1 MARPEQRRGDAS
13 ATASPP
19 TTWRAGEPGSPTWAD
34 LGELGQVPPRPQ
46 IPARFDVLQHVNS
59 GGMGSVWKVRDQESG
74 EVVALK
80 VPLQADGRGSARLRE
95 EFRAAQFVVH
105 PSLVSLQELFADQ
118 DPPCFTMEW
127 VDGRHLS
134 DCGLVGED
142 LAVALRAVVDAL
154 DALHA
159 AGLAHRDV
167 KSPNILVE
175 ADGRVVL
182 VDFGPPLWT
191 PALGGCRY
199 PVPLGARAAPWR
211 GTDRSL

>member
-19 TTWRAGEPGSPTWAD
+19 TTWRASEPGSPTWAD

-95 EFRAAQFVVH
+95 EFRAAQLVVH
-105 PSLVSLQELFADQ
+105 PSLVSLQELFADCTCQ
-118 DPPCFTMEW
+118 PSSITF
-127 VDGRHLS
+127 S
-134 DCGLVGED
+134 
-142 LAVALRAVVDAL
+142 
-154 DALHA
+154 A
-159 AGLAHRDV
+159 AF
-167 KSPNILVE
+167 PFVE
-175 ADGRVVL
+175 RPRKL
-182 VDFGPPLWT
+182 VDQRRVSSTFQPRPEPRRPSWQG
-191 PALGGCRY
+191 
-199 PVPLGARAAPWR
+199 
-211 GTDRSL
+211 